1 MQMNINE
8 LSMVENPNWQTS
20 WAFTG
25 ITNEFNSAVSR
36 TRNLDFSLL
45 KYLFYCLSYL
55 SSWWS
60 EWDLNLWPAD
70 FTSGDLTS

>member
-1 MQMNINE
+1 MNINE
-8 LSMVENPNWQTS
+8 LNMLKIPTGKRQTS

-25 ITNEFNSAVSR
+25 ITKAFNSIKNKEFR
-36 TRNLDFSLL
+36 FSLL

-70 FTSGDLTS
+70 FMSDDLTT